1 MEKLLE
7 HEIYEHELDLP
18 LRREILTK
26 QRVVV
31 KIGTSSLTHPETGKP
46 DLNKMEVL
54 VRELTNMRNSGK
66 EVVLVT
72 SGAIGV
78 GKNAVHVENPNE
90 SIELKQ
96 ACAAIG
102 QSRLMM
108 VYQKFFSEYN
118 QVAAQV
124 LLTKDVVTNP
134 ISRKNARN
142 TLNTLLELGVIPVV
156 NENDTISTFEIKFG
170 DNDTLSAIVASL
182 VQADLLI
189 LLSDIDGLYTDNPRT
204 NPNAEFI
211 DCVDSITDDI
221 MHMGTGDTGSD
232 VGTGGMNTKLLAAK
246 IATTAGADMIIAN
259 GSDIRILH
267 RIMDGR
273 HFGTHFKQ
281 HRDENFNL
289 IRAME
294 EIEGEQR
301 S

>member
-1 MEKLLE
+1 METHFE

-18 LRREILTK
+18 IRREILTK
-26 QRVVV
+26 QRIVV
-31 KIGTSSLTHPETGKP
+31 KIGSSSLQHPETGKL

-54 VRELTNMRNSGK
+54 VRELCNIRNSGK

-72 SGAIGV
+72 SGAISV
-78 GKNAVHVENPNE
+78 GKNAVHVGNPNE

-108 VYQKFFSEYN
+108 VYQKIFAEYN

-134 ISRKNARN
+134 VSRRNAKN
-142 TLNTLLELGVIPVV
+142 TLATLLELGVIPVV

-182 VQADLLI
+182 IQADLLI

-211 DCVDSITDDI
+211 DTVDSITDEI
-221 MHMGTGDTGSD
+221 MHMGTGDTGSN

-259 GSDIRILH
+259 SSDIRILH

-289 IRAME
+289 IRIME
-294 EIEGEQR
+294 EIEGEH
-301 S
+301 

>member
-78 GKNAVHVENPNE
+78 GKNAVHVKNPNE

-108 VYQKFFSEYN
+108 VYQKIFSEYN

-211 DCVDSITDDI
+211 DCVDSITDDF
-221 MHMGTGDTGSD
+221 MHMGTGDTGSN
-232 VGTGGMNTKLLAAK
+232 VGTGGLNTKLLAAK